1 MTPARDH
8 IATGSPRPMLD
19 DDDPALFPKLTDRQL
34 ELLMPLGEI
43 RPIAAGEVLFRDGDR
58 FQDPMVL
65 LEGSV
70 QVVLSRGGE
79 QNQVVTQRPRDLMAE
94 LNVFTGQRN
103 AASAVV
109 VESGSVL
116 VIAAREFRALLGRE
130 LEFGDFVFQTMFR
143 RRRAIERL
151 RLGIKIVGPA
161 SNPDT
166 VRLREF
172 ASRNRILS
180 QWIDPGDPA
189 ADGIVGHA
197 AMRARSVPVVVL
209 GDRQSIVN
217 PTNERLV
224 AAIGLRTA
232 PISPDGVYDL
242 AVIGAGPA
250 GLAAAVYGSS
260 GGLRTAV
267 VDAVAVGGQA
277 ATSAR
282 IENYLGFPAGVSGA
296 ELAERAAFQA
306 RKFRARIIVPCEAIR
321 LGERDDLYEVGL
333 DGGDRLR
340 ARVVILAI
348 GVQYRRLPIPNL
360 VDYEG
365 VGVTYA
371 TDSARQQLRPGDGAV
386 VVGGANSAG
395 QTALSLASE
404 GRTVH
409 LVVRAEALERGMARY
424 LRDRIAAEPLIAV
437 RLQHRVAE
445 VGGDDRLER
454 VVIEDAVTG
463 ARESIAAGAMV
474 VLIGAEPRTDWL
486 GGQIALDEH
495 GFVLAGPALGP
506 DAVLEEPWSSLGRGP
521 LMLETSRPG
530 VFAVGDIRSGATR
543 MVAPAVGEGGMAVR
557 LAHEHLAHRDLRSR
571 AATA

>member
-1 MTPARDH
+1 MTPAPDH
-8 IATGSPRPMLD
+8 MPTATGRPLLD

-43 RPIAAGEVLFRDGDR
+43 RPIVAGEVLFRDGDR

-65 LEGSV
+65 LEGTV
-70 QVVLSRGGE
+70 QVILSSGGE
-79 QNQVVTQRPRDLMAE
+79 QNQVVIHRPRDLMAE

-109 VESGSVL
+109 IETGSVL
-116 VIAAREFRALLGRE
+116 VIAGDEFRALVGRE
-130 LEFGDFVFQTMFR
+130 LEFGDFVFQTIFR

-151 RLGIKIVGPA
+151 RLGIKIVGHA

-166 VRLREF
+166 LRLREF

-180 QWIDPGDPA
+180 QSIEPTDLATAGMA
-189 ADGIVGHA
+189 AA
-197 AMRARSVPVVVL
+197 AAARVRSAPVVVL

-217 PTNERLV
+217 PTNEELA

-232 PISPDGVYDL
+232 RRSPDGVYDL

-250 GLAAAVYGSS
+250 GLAAAVYGAS

-306 RKFRARIIVPCEAIR
+306 RKFRARIIVPCEAISFA
-321 LGERDDLYEVGL
+321 ERDEFHEVGF
-333 DGGDRLR
+333 DRGDALR

-348 GVQYRRLPIPNL
+348 GIQYRRLPIPNL
-360 VDYEG
+360 VAYEG
-365 VGVTYA
+365 VGVAYA
-371 TDSARQQLRPGDGAV
+371 TDSARQQLRPGDDAV

-409 LVVRAEALERGMARY
+409 LVVRADELERGMARY
-424 LRDRIAAEPLIAV
+424 LRDRIAAEPSI
-437 RLQHRVAE
+437 E
-445 VGGDDRLER
+445 VHLRHEVKEVEGDDHLER
-454 VVIEDAVTG
+454 VVVENLDTG
-463 ARESIAAGAMV
+463 ERERLAAGAMV

-486 GGQIALDEH
+486 AGEIALDEH
-495 GFVLAGPALGP
+495 GFVLAGPTLGP
-506 DAVLEEPWSSLGRGP
+506 DAGHEEPWLSLGRAP
-521 LMLETSRPG
+521 FALETSRPG
-530 VFAVGDIRSGATR
+530 VFVVGDVRSGATR

-557 LAHEHLAHRDLRSR
+557 LAHEHLTNRNLRSP
-571 AATA
+571 APTT